1 MNLHFDNNLKIEVLE
16 DGSMFIG
23 LENNVLNYK
32 IDLTD
37 EEREKL
43 EDYIIKDKQINI
55 EDGIIIDISDMLP
68 QFIQHQIECH

>member
-68 QFIQHQIECH
+68 QFIQHQIEYH